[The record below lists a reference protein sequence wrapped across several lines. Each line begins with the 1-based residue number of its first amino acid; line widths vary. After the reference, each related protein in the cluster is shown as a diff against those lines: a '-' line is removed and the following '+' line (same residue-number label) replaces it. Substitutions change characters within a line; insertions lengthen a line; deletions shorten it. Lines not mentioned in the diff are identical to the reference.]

1 MFSHSLRSARPNF
14 RGPSVSACVSV
25 FVLITFLGVS
35 RVGCQNQELTPTE
48 KRAIL
53 QIAQGNAGDF
63 SGLTPSVDGAFIEK
77 LLSGG
82 FKINDPSHNMDV
94 HGIKISNAVFP
105 EELDIDFEVPYR
117 VTFDHCH
124 FQQGLDFSGSQFDRD
139 LVFDHSTFGTSTSYP
154 LNDSDQDSPPAVR
167 FINATVNGT
176 VSIQSADFYLPLDF
190 TKAHVK
196 ELDIEDAVFESADQD
211 DPDLDV
217 SALSVSSDLSLSVKA
232 AQPRKVE
239 AQLLNVGRLAS
250 LGRTGTGFFATSEF
264 FLADA
269 RFQKINVYEF
279 EQWEANAVKGALTL
293 DGFSFHEL
301 SLSSNG
307 KVRKAAA
314 MLELLDSEQAVYG
327 PQPYLVLE
335 QNLSTN
341 GDQDGADN
349 VYIHM
354 RERQRIR
361 IMNRFARAVDWV
373 LEWLIGYGREPGRA
387 VWWTLG
393 FVGLGMLIFS
403 PHHMIPQ
410 EGDGAG
416 HADSGKKNNASYSR
430 FWYSL
435 DVLAP
440 AIELGADK
448 AWQPDPD
455 WWFGRT
461 YSYVHRIVGWIL
473 VPLILA
479 ALTGIIH

>member
-1 MFSHSLRSARPNF
+1 MFSHRVRSLRLCF
-14 RGPSVSACVSV
+14 RVSSIFSRVSV
-25 FVLITFLGVS
+25 FVLLTLLGVPS
-35 RVGCQNQELTPTE
+35 VVCQSQELTPTE
-48 KRAIL
+48 KRAIT
-53 QIAQGNAGDF
+53 QIAQGDSGDF
-63 SGLTPSVDGAFIEK
+63 SGHTPVVDGAFVQK

-82 FKINDPSHNMDV
+82 FKSNDPSHSMDV

-124 FQQGLDFSGSQFDRD
+124 FEQGLDFSGSQFDKD

-154 LNDSDQDSPPAVR
+154 LKDSDKDSPPGVR

-176 VSIQSADFYLPLDF
+176 VSIQSGDFYIPIDF

-196 ELDIEDAVFESADQD
+196 ELDIEDALFESADQD

-217 SALSVSSDLSLSVKA
+217 SALSVSSDLSLSVRA

-250 LGRTGTGFFATSEF
+250 FGRTVTGFFATNEF

-269 RFQKINVYEF
+269 RFQKITVYEF
-279 EQWEANAVKGALTL
+279 EQWKANAVKGALTL
-293 DGFSFHEL
+293 DGISFREL

-314 MLELLDSEQAVYG
+314 MLELLDSEQSIYG
-327 PQPYLVLE
+327 PQPYLALE

-341 GDQDGADN
+341 GDQDGADS

-361 IMNRFARAVDWV
+361 IMSWVARTTDWV

-393 FVGLGMLIFS
+393 FVALGMLIFS
-403 PHHMIPQ
+403 PRHMVPQ
-410 EGDGAG
+410 DDEGD
-416 HADSGKKNNASYSR
+416 DSGEKNNATYSR

-448 AWQPDPD
+448 AWQPNPN

-461 YSYVHRIVGWIL
+461 YAYIHRIVGWIL

-479 ALTGIIH
+479 ALTGVIH